1 MIKQISQFV
10 VAIAILAIARPAQ
23 AQWTFNPNLAPS
35 LLWPV
40 VNNPC
45 PNEDCGE
52 SKKPSKNSSLTPAK
66 LSSSKLVFKPSTTVR
81 QTNLKRFVEN
91 IRQNDPAGAVQV
103 KQIFDST
110 DVINQ
115 IGQKM
120 ATVGLKSNNLAD
132 AYAVY
137 WTNAW
142 LGAHGR
148 SDNLSKA
155 QMMAVQNQ
163 VAEVLLKV
171 PQLSAA
177 TDPQKQEIAET
188 LLVQAL
194 LISISTDG
202 SKSDPAL
209 SAQVQK
215 VIAQGAK
222 SFGLDLYQ
230 MTLTAQG
237 FRSATK

>member
-1 MIKQISQFV
+1 MIKQISQFI
-10 VAIAILAIARPAQ
+10 VAIVILAVAQPAQ
-23 AQWTFNPNLAPS
+23 AQWSFNPNLAPS

-45 PNEDCGE
+45 PNGNCGG
-52 SKKPSKNSSLTPAK
+52 SKKPKKDSSAAAK
-66 LSSSKLVFKPSTTVR
+66 LSSSKLVFKPSATVRQANLKRFIDNVR
-81 QTNLKRFVEN
+81 QTN
-91 IRQNDPAGAVQV
+91 PAGVAQI
-103 KQIFDST
+103 KQLLEST
-110 DVINQ
+110 DVVDQ
-115 IGQKM
+115 VGQKM
-120 ATVGLKSNNLAD
+120 VAVGLKPNNLAD

-142 LGAHGR
+142 LGARGR
-148 SDNLSKA
+148 NENLPKS
-155 QMMAVQNQ
+155 QMIAVRNQ

-171 PQLSAA
+171 PQLASA
-177 TDPQKQEIAET
+177 TDTQKQEIAET
-188 LLVQAL
+188 LLVQSL
-194 LISISTDG
+194 LIYLSTEG

-230 MTLTAQG
+230 MNLTSQG
-237 FRSATK
+237 FQTNK

>member
-1 MIKQISQFV
+1 MIKQISQFI
-10 VAIAILAIARPAQ
+10 VAIIILAIARPAQ

-45 PNEDCGE
+45 PNGDCGE
-52 SKKPSKNSSLTPAK
+52 SKKPSKNSPSTPAK
-66 LSSSKLVFKPSTTVR
+66 ISSSKLVFKPSAAVR

-148 SDNLSKA
+148 SDSLSKT
-155 QMMAVQNQ
+155 QMMAIRNQ

-237 FRSATK
+237 FRSAAK

>member
-10 VAIAILAIARPAQ
+10 VAIVLLAVASPAQ

-45 PNEDCGE
+45 PNEDCDE
-52 SKKPSKNSSLTPAK
+52 SKKPSKNSSSTPAK
-66 LSSSKLVFKPSTTVR
+66 ISSSKLVFKPSTAVR

-155 QMMAVQNQ
+155 QMMAVRNQ

-177 TDPQKQEIAET
+177 TDTQKQEIAET

-194 LISISTDG
+194 LISISTNG
-202 SKSDPAL
+202 SKSDPVL
-209 SAQVQK
+209 LAQVQK